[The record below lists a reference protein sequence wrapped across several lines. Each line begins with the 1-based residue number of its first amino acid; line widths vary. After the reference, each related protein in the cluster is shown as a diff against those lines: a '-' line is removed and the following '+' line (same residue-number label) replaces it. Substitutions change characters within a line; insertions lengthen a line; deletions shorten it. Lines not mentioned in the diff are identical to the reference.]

1 MSRSLNAT
9 SSTGERAGLGAGTL
23 MLTSWAAPVLL
34 ASGLAAQLGAR
45 LRHRWLIDLG
55 WPVLPAAIVST
66 GRRIA
71 GPRTP
76 AVERRPR

>member
-9 SSTGERAGLGAGTL
+9 SSTGERAGLGAAAL
-23 MLTSWAAPVLL
+23 MLICCAAPVLL
-34 ASGLAAQLGAR
+34 AGGLAAQLGAR
-45 LRHRWLIDLG
+45 LRNRWLIDFG

-66 GRRIA
+66 ARRIA